1 MMAQKTH
8 FYIQGIGNISPQKTF
23 NNDAFLEEI
32 VEYTDNV
39 LTFVNPEYKEWINP
53 VALRRMSRLLKA
65 GLAAARIAAK
75 DADLTNPDGIIA
87 ASGYGC
93 IGDTSKFL
101 HELLANDE
109 KLLTPTFFM
118 QSTYNTISGAIALAM
133 NCNEYNTTYAH
144 RGFAFE
150 NGLQDAMMQL
160 SDFPQKRILVGAF
173 DETNAEQY
181 KIKQKDGF
189 LREKQ
194 ISNLSLFETE
204 GAGTLQGEGATF
216 FVLGTENTEK
226 TYCKIA
232 DLKTVYNPNTTHDF
246 EEKIITF
253 LAENDL
259 AISDIDIL
267 VNGIGGDT
275 PKDTLTKEVV
285 QLLFPE
291 TQQVVYKHLFGEH
304 ASSSALGVW
313 LGAKILHHQRVP
325 KAVKLNDKN
334 INGLNTIL
342 AINHFWGK
350 RYSMVL
356 LRR

>member
-1 MMAQKTH
+1 MSSNTH

-23 NNDAFLEEI
+23 DNTDFLGEI
-32 VEYTDNV
+32 TTYTENV
-39 LTFVNPEYKEWINP
+39 LTFVTPDYKEWINP

-75 DADLTNPDGIIA
+75 DANLINPDGIIA

-101 HELLANDE
+101 HELLENDE

-160 SDFPQKRILVGAF
+160 TDFPKKRILFGAF
-173 DETNAEQY
+173 DETNTEQY

-189 LREKQ
+189 LREKN

-216 FVLGTENTEK
+216 FVVGTEKAEK
-226 TYCKIA
+226 TYCQIA
-232 DLKTVYNPNTTHDF
+232 DLAMLYNPKKPSDF
-246 EEKIITF
+246 EEKIKVF
-253 LAENDL
+253 LAKNEL
-259 AISDIDIL
+259 SIADIDIL

-275 PKDTLTKEVV
+275 PKDALTKETVKH
-285 QLLFPE
+285 LFPE
-291 TQQVVYKHLFGEH
+291 IQQVVYKHLFGEH
-304 ASSSALGVW
+304 ASSSAFGIW
-313 LGAKILHHQRVP
+313 LGAKILFHQRVP
-325 KAVKLNDKN
+325 DVVKLNDKPVK
-334 INGLNTIL
+334 GLNTIL
-342 AINHFWGK
+342 CINHFWGK
-350 RYSMVL
+350 RYSMIL
-356 LRR
+356 LRK

>member
-1 MMAQKTH
+1 MAQNTH

-23 NNDAFLEEI
+23 DNHAFLEEI
-32 VEYTDNV
+32 TEYTDNV

-75 DADLTNPDGIIA
+75 DADLTKPDGIIA

-101 HELLANDE
+101 HELLENDE

-160 SDFPQKRILVGAF
+160 SDFPQRRILFGAF

-189 LREKQ
+189 LREMN

-216 FVLGTENTEK
+216 FVLGTEKSEK
-226 TYCKIA
+226 TYCEIA
-232 DLKTVYNPNTTHDF
+232 GLKTVYNPKKASDF
-246 EEKIITF
+246 EEKINDF
-253 LAENDL
+253 LAENGITL
-259 AISDIDIL
+259 EDIDIL

-275 PKDTLTKEVV
+275 PKDALTKETV
-285 QLLFPE
+285 QHLLPE

-304 ASSSALGVW
+304 ASSSAFGVW
-313 LGAKILHHQRVP
+313 LGAKILFHQRIPDV
-325 KAVKLNDKN
+325 VKLNDKPVK
-334 INGLNTIL
+334 GLNTIL
-342 AINHFWGK
+342 CINHFWGK
-350 RYSMVL
+350 RYSMML
-356 LRR
+356 LRK

>member
-1 MMAQKTH
+1 MNKVTS
-8 FYIQGIGNISPQKTF
+8 FFIQGIGNISPQKTF
-23 NNDAFLEEI
+23 NNDDFLEEI
-32 VEYTDNV
+32 TEYTENV

-53 VALRRMSRLLKA
+53 VALRRMSRLLRA

-75 DADLTNPDGIIA
+75 DANLTNPDGIIA

-101 HELLANDE
+101 HELLENDE

-160 SDFPQKRILVGAF
+160 SDFPQKRMLVGAF

-194 ISNLSLFETE
+194 LSNLSLFETE

-216 FVLGTENTEK
+216 FVLGTEKSEK
-226 TYCKIA
+226 TYCEIA
-232 DLKTVYNPNTTHDF
+232 DLKTVYNPRTAHDF
-246 EEKIITF
+246 EAKINEFLTQNNITV
-253 LAENDL
+253 AE
-259 AISDIDIL
+259 IDIL

-275 PKDTLTKEVV
+275 PKDALTKEAV
-285 QLLFPE
+285 QQLFPQ

-304 ASSSALGVW
+304 ASSSAFGVW
-313 LGAKILHHQRVP
+313 LGAKILFHQRVP
-325 KAVKLNDKN
+325 EVVKLNEKSVK
-334 INGLNTIL
+334 GLKTIL

-356 LRR
+356 LRK